1 MNTLMRILATPLI
14 PILYA
19 YFELGGN
26 WFALRLFQRGANAW
40 SVSGTFFFSVIYS
53 LVSAFVA
60 LKLKMDMGLLMVC
73 YGFGFSII
81 SIFLQLEWGKI
92 PNFSMSLITAHPTLW
107 FIALIALVG
116 FLVSS
121 YLVVTTKVI

>member
-1 MNTLMRILATPLI
+1 MNLLLRVLATPLI

-40 SVSGTFFFSVIYS
+40 SISGILFFSVIYS

-92 PNFSMSLITAHPTLW
+92 PDFSMNLIKAHPALW
-107 FIALIALVG
+107 FIAAIALVG
-116 FLVSS
+116 FVVSG
-121 YLVVTTKVI
+121 YLVVTTEVA